1 MKKQGKKALSL
12 TGIGLLAVLLTAC
25 SNQPVTSHSTGIW
38 DHYIVYNGS
47 QFILWLAK
55 HFGGYGMGIIIF
67 TILVRILI
75 LPLMHYQTKSM
86 LKMQELQPQLK
97 ALQQKYPGK
106 DRVSLQKMQTEQQK
120 LYKEAGVNPFASM
133 LPLLVQLPIMWAL
146 YQAIWR
152 SPELKTGSFLWLQ
165 LGHTDPYFVMP
176 LLAALFTFISS
187 WLSMAS
193 LPEKNSMSTTMTYVM
208 PIMIFVMALNFSAA
222 ITLYWVVTNAFQVV
236 QTMLLQNP
244 FKIKRERQARQRQ
257 ERQRKNRLAHAKKNA
272 YRGKKR

>member
-1 MKKQGKKALSL
+1 MKKHTKKALSL
-12 TGIGLLAVLLTAC
+12 SGIGLLTLILAAC
-25 SNQPVTSHSTGIW
+25 SNKPVTSHSTGIW

-67 TILVRILI
+67 TILVRVLI

-86 LKMQELQPQLK
+86 LRMQELQPQLK
-97 ALQQKYPGK
+97 ALQKKYPGR
-106 DRVSLQKMQTEQQK
+106 DRDSLQKMQVEQQK
-120 LYKEAGVNPFASM
+120 LSKEAGVNPFASM

-152 SPELKTGSFLWLQ
+152 TPELKTGSFLWLQ
-165 LGHTDPYFVMP
+165 LGHTDPYFVLP
-176 LLAALFTFISS
+176 ILAALFTFISS

-236 QTMLLQNP
+236 QTLLLQNP
-244 FKIKRERQARQRQ
+244 FKIKQ
-257 ERQRKNRLAHAKKNA
+257 EREEKQRKERRQKNKLAHAKKNA